1 MLYLLL
7 SLIAIGFL
15 AAVISKLS
23 GRQDEEIVIPQ
34 NGSECATCSGDNA
47 KCEQECMMEA
57 AIKEIEYYDDEE
69 LDRFRHR
76 ASDQYNDDEVEEF
89 AEVLHTM
96 RQEEIAAWCRS
107 LTLRGIN
114 LPNQL
119 KDEVF
124 MLIEGTN

>member
-15 AAVISKLS
+15 AAVLSKLS

-34 NGSECATCSGDNA
+34 NSSECATCSGDNA

>member
-15 AAVISKLS
+15 AAVLSKLS

-34 NGSECATCSGDNA
+34 NDSECATCSGDNA

-69 LDRFRHR
+69 LDRFRNR